1 MLRTSFISTL
11 KFVGFWDWN
20 VRLILHCVLVHS
32 WCWYW
37 FRVGAV
43 VPLTMFFFTGLS
55 VGQLKKEEEKLK
67 TEIFKEDKKD
77 LGKIPSFGA
86 VGILLHVSLLLAK
99 NIYYKQ
105 ITIEKAQSAKGD
117 SARNRQMVLR
127 ADSRKGRGSHSQ
139 SFVVL
144 YLYFFNQPFQG
155 SFSFSVFKQLLFPL
169 SNTIIP

>member
-1 MLRTSFISTL
+1 MIF
-11 KFVGFWDWN
+11 GHFWAWEPN
-20 VRLILHCVLVHS
+20 LHDADIDSGLGLLWLWLC
-32 WCWYW
+32 
-37 FRVGAV
+37 F
-43 VPLTMFFFTGLS
+43 FFFTGLN
-55 VGQLKKEEEKLK
+55 VGQLKEEEEKLK

-86 VGILLHVSLLLAK
+86 VGIFLHVLLLLAK

>member
-1 MLRTSFISTL
+1 MIF
-11 KFVGFWDWN
+11 GHFWAWEPN
-20 VRLILHCVLVHS
+20 LHDADIDSGLGLLCL
-32 WCWYW
+32 WLC
-37 FRVGAV
+37 F
-43 VPLTMFFFTGLS
+43 FFFTGLN
-55 VGQLKKEEEKLK
+55 VGQLKEEEEKLK

-86 VGILLHVSLLLAK
+86 VGIFLHVLLLLAK

-144 YLYFFNQPFQG
+144 YLYFFNQPFQA
-155 SFSFSVFKQLLFPL
+155 SFSFSVFMQLSFPL
-169 SNTIIP
+169 RNTIIP

>member
-1 MLRTSFISTL
+1 
-11 KFVGFWDWN
+11 
-20 VRLILHCVLVHS
+20 
-32 WCWYW
+32 
-37 FRVGAV
+37 
-43 VPLTMFFFTGLS
+43 MFFFTGLN
-55 VGQLKKEEEKLK
+55 VGQLKEEEEKLK

-86 VGILLHVSLLLAK
+86 VGIFLHVLLLLAK

-144 YLYFFNQPFQG
+144 YLYFFNRPYQA
-155 SFSFSVFKQLLFPL
+155 SFSLLLLLSFPL
-169 SNTIIP
+169 SNTFIPLKFPCTHCYISF

>member
-1 MLRTSFISTL
+1 M
-11 KFVGFWDWN
+11 
-20 VRLILHCVLVHS
+20 LILIQGWGCCAFDYV
-32 WCWYW
+32 
-37 FRVGAV
+37 
-43 VPLTMFFFTGLS
+43 FFTGLN
-55 VGQLKKEEEKLK
+55 VGQLKEEEEKLK

-77 LGKIPSFGA
+77 LGKITSFGA
-86 VGILLHVSLLLAK
+86 VGIFLHVLLLLAK
-99 NIYYKQ
+99 NIYKKQ

-169 SNTIIP
+169 SNTLKIALFYADIAILAFATPSFIALAY

>member
-1 MLRTSFISTL
+1 MIF
-11 KFVGFWDWN
+11 GHFWAWEPN
-20 VRLILHCVLVHS
+20 LHDADIDSGLGLLCL
-32 WCWYW
+32 WLC
-37 FRVGAV
+37 F
-43 VPLTMFFFTGLS
+43 FFFTGLN
-55 VGQLKKEEEKLK
+55 VGQLKEEEEKLK

-86 VGILLHVSLLLAK
+86 VGIFLYVLLLLAK

-144 YLYFFNQPFQG
+144 YLYFFNQG

-169 SNTIIP
+169 SNTVIP

>member
-1 MLRTSFISTL
+1 M
-11 KFVGFWDWN
+11 
-20 VRLILHCVLVHS
+20 LILIQGWGCCAFDYV
-32 WCWYW
+32 
-37 FRVGAV
+37 
-43 VPLTMFFFTGLS
+43 FFFTGLN
-55 VGQLKKEEEKLK
+55 VGQLKEEEEKLK

-86 VGILLHVSLLLAK
+86 VGIFLHVLLLLAK

-144 YLYFFNQPFQG
+144 YLYFFN
-155 SFSFSVFKQLLFPL
+155 
-169 SNTIIP
+169 